1 MHNSFL
7 RTISVL
13 LFASGGLLPFSSSL
27 AGTLTIAKKVP
38 FEKGIHVPDAVRAE
52 CALEQKVSDYVRE
65 AASGQ
70 HEVKVADSVS
80 AKTLGKAL
88 GMTITAVL
96 APGGGS
102 WSGPKSVTVR
112 GTLWENGKQ
121 TGSFTARR
129 HTSGGGG
136 TCGMLARDAKEIG
149 KDIAKWLASPGQDDK
164 LGDAK
169 KSK

>member
-1 MHNSFL
+1 MDNAFIRIL
-7 RTISVL
+7 SVL
-13 LFASGGLLPFSSSL
+13 LFTTSGLLPFSSSV

-70 HEVKVADSVS
+70 HEVKVVDNVS
-80 AKTLGKAL
+80 ARTSGKAL

-149 KDIAKWLASPGQDDK
+149 KDISKWLASPGQDDK